1 MGSLRPLG
9 CCTVQPLI
17 RTVSSLGEADTII
30 GKRSDAR
37 YPVAGILWAVAGVV
51 LLLALGDVVIVL
63 ALALAAA
70 AEATAWW
77 LHHYAGHCA
86 RNCDVALASVFHL
99 RAGHRE
105 PKQAFAYTLWH
116 RHNAA

>member
-1 MGSLRPLG
+1 M
-9 CCTVQPLI
+9 
-17 RTVSSLGEADTII
+17 ANA
-30 GKRSDAR
+30 DAR
-37 YPVAGILWAVAGVV
+37 DPVAGILWAVAGVV